1 MSVIERVSLDRWT
14 PPWLRFQH
22 VARYE
27 WAAEFAAAARVLD
40 AACGTGYGSRLL
52 AGAGAAS
59 VVGVDV
65 DQATVDA
72 ANQRTS
78 SPRLSFACA
87 DAADLP
93 LAAGSIDLYTSF
105 ETIEHIAADEQF
117 VAEGARVV
125 RPGGRFLCSTPNR
138 LLTNPRT
145 TIADRPFNRFHV
157 REYSQPELDVLL
169 RRHFREVHWRGQT
182 FFTRRWLTILKRL
195 AGLHRMLAV
204 RSHQVRKLLCLP
216 WERAAWHTPLAE
228 IQGRLPEYLVAECI
242 R

>member
-1 MSVIERVSLDRWT
+1 MSVIERVSLDTWT

-22 VARYE
+22 IARYE
-27 WAAEFAAAARVLD
+27 WAAEFAAGARVLD

-65 DQATVDA
+65 DPATVEVA
-72 ANQRTS
+72 SGSLA

-87 DAADLP
+87 DAAELP

-117 VAEGARVV
+117 VAEAARVV

-145 TIADRPFNRFHV
+145 TIADQPFNRFHI
-157 REYSQPELDVLL
+157 REYSQPELDTLL

-182 FFTRRWLTILKRL
+182 FFTRRWQAVLQRL
-195 AGLHRMLAV
+195 AGWHRMLAV
-204 RSHQVRKLLCLP
+204 RCHQVRKLLCLP
-216 WERAAWHTPLAE
+216 WERAAWHAPLAE
-228 IQGRLPEYLVAECI
+228 RPGRLPEYLVAECV